1 MGGGPGDLL
10 QETFSSEEGRKQ
22 NVDNATKRQLKK
34 QDQFLTLTNESIGW
48 ASAHRQKAIV
58 WGAIAVAAI
67 LAIVGGYTLFESRAA
82 AAEAAFGEAMQTY
95 QTPLVNAAQPVP
107 PGMKSF
113 PDATTRAVAAT
124 AQFQQVA
131 NRYGLAEYFVGLTAM
146 EANKPGPAEEAL
158 KKVAGSWGDADLAAS
173 AKLALAGLYQQT
185 GRDAQAVDLYN
196 QLAKG
201 HSDTVSPFLAQI
213 QLAELYQSEGK
224 TEQARKIYAEVKDKD
239 KDPKGKAGAA
249 GQIAADK
256 LNPAPVAGSGVSLGA
271 Q

>member
-1 MGGGPGDLL
+1 
-10 QETFSSEEGRKQ
+10 
-22 NVDNATKRQLKK
+22 VDNATKRQLKK

-48 ASAHRQKAIV
+48 ASQHRQKAIV
-58 WGAIAVAAI
+58 GGAIAVAAI
-67 LAIVGGYTLFESRAA
+67 LAIVGGYTLLANRSA

-113 PDATTRAVAAT
+113 PDSTSRAVAAM

-131 NRYGLAEYFVGLTAM
+131 SRYGLTKGGKLAEYFVGLTAM
-146 EANKPGPAEEAL
+146 EANQPGPAEAAL
-158 KKVAGSWGDADLAAS
+158 KKTAAVWGDADLAAA

-224 TEQARKIYAEVKDKD
+224 TEQARKLYAEVKDKD
-239 KDPKGKAGAA
+239 KDAKGKPGAA

-256 LNPAPVAGSGVSLGA
+256 LNPAPAGGAGGALGA